1 MRDDPVIPKRNRV
14 WTPFEAN
21 LVIGIFT
28 DLAEEK
34 RQYRVRLGFRNAN
47 NPSRKSWVDVYT
59 LPLRS
64 GVHTDNGVDRFDFP
78 TAYRKSSRPITVGL
92 GYGAMYR
99 RQTLEI
105 RLQTRA

>member
-1 MRDDPVIPKRNRV
+1 MIESDDSNRLL
-14 WTPFEAN
+14 T
-21 LVIGIFT
+21 
-28 DLAEEK
+28 
-34 RQYRVRLGFRNAN
+34 
-47 NPSRKSWVDVYT
+47 WVDVYT

-64 GVHTDNGVDRFDFP
+64 GVHTDKGVGCFDFL

-92 GYGAMYR
+92 GYGAVYR